1 MVEEIAERTHV
12 RVLREMGRGFKH
24 QKGKRRREDEEEEE
38 EIRVLEG
45 SKSEV

>member
-38 EIRVLEG
+38 IRVLEG